1 MDGRDCTM
9 EDLGA
14 LSKFRHEHKYIMSE
28 ADLIAAEGRLACLM
42 RKDAHVSAKG
52 YYHIRSLYFDDY
64 SDRYL
69 QENIDGT
76 DERQK
81 WRIRIY
87 DTKSDYISL
96 ERKSRKADLIS
107 KQSCA
112 IDRDTFQAILGR
124 TAKVAAENPPLLNRF
139 ITEIKTKLLHP
150 AVIVEYERTP
160 FVCKAGNVRITIDR
174 HMRSSDELDALL
186 AERPLASRPF
196 MQTGQNLLE
205 VKFDAFLPDHVAHV
219 IETGQMRRET
229 FSKYYLARKFTYSGF
244 GGYDANVF

>member
-1 MDGRDCTM
+1 MP
-9 EDLGA
+9 E
-14 LSKFRHEHKYIMSE
+14 S
-28 ADLIAAEGRLACLM
+28 DLIAAEQRLTCLM
-42 RKDAHVSAKG
+42 RKDAHVSGKG
-52 YYHIRSLYFDDY
+52 YYHIRSLYFDDF
-64 SDRYL
+64 SDKYL

-87 DTKSDYISL
+87 DTKSEYISL

-112 IDRDTFQAILGR
+112 INRDIFQAIMER
-124 TAKVAAENPPLLNRF
+124 KAKVLAENPPLLNRF
-139 ITEIKTKLLHP
+139 ITEMKTRLLHP

-174 HMRSSDELDALL
+174 HMRSSDEVDVLLD
-186 AERPLASRPF
+186 ERPLASRPF
-196 MQTGQNLLE
+196 MQTEQNLLE

-229 FSKYYLARKFTYSGF
+229 FSKYYLARKFTYSGI